1 MTQIRIFPDST
12 ALSTAAAAL
21 FMAAAKTAVSQNGRF
36 LVALSGGSTPLAL
49 FQQLRQPAYAQIPWQ
64 QTHVFWGDERL
75 VPPTDPGSNYGQ
87 AYDALLRHVPI
98 PAAHIHRAKG
108 ELEAAAA
115 VADYAAQLR
124 AMAEDDSPFPR
135 FDLAIMGMGDDGH
148 TASLF
153 PGPIPSA
160 ENTQPVM
167 AVTAFYETRPAHR
180 LTLTPQVF
188 NDARQVIFLVTGAQK
203 AAAVTAVLHGTHDP
217 EKWPAQRIQPRQG
230 QLIWF
235 LDEAAS
241 GNAGGK
247 RQTA

>member
-75 VPPTDPGSNYGQ
+75 VLPTDPGSNYGQ

-115 VADYAAQLR
+115 VADYRPKIVANEKIKKEGKTLFIELERNPDIIAEIGKKKGNRILVGFAMETQNLLTNARGKLVKKNMDMIVANNLRQEGAGFRTDTNIITVIDRAGKTESLEKMTKIDAAG
-124 AMAEDDSPFPR
+124 
-135 FDLAIMGMGDDGH
+135 AILNRIKKLI
-148 TASLF
+148 S
-153 PGPIPSA
+153 
-160 ENTQPVM
+160 
-167 AVTAFYETRPAHR
+167 
-180 LTLTPQVF
+180 
-188 NDARQVIFLVTGAQK
+188 
-203 AAAVTAVLHGTHDP
+203 
-217 EKWPAQRIQPRQG
+217 EK
-230 QLIWF
+230 
-235 LDEAAS
+235 S
-241 GNAGGK
+241 KGK
-247 RQTA
+247 K